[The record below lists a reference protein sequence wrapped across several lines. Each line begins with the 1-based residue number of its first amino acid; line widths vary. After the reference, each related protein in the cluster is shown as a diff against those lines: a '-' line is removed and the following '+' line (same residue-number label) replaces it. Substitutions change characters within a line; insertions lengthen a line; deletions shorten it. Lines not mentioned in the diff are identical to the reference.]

1 MPTRSEPTSAAL
13 VKIPPPTR
21 ANRAMELAPN
31 PNPAT
36 APMSW
41 KITYRM
47 VTPSRPM
54 PTTVTPI
61 TVPLEKAIRNAGFN
75 PRIAAA
81 AVRMLARTA
90 TFIPTNPARP
100 EQIVPT
106 RYEMAVA
113 GTPNSWVK
121 TV

>member
-1 MPTRSEPTSAAL
+1 
-13 VKIPPPTR
+13 
-21 ANRAMELAPN
+21 
-31 PNPAT
+31 
-36 APMSW
+36 
-41 KITYRM
+41 M

-61 TVPLEKAIRNAGFN
+61 TVPLENATRRAGFS

-100 EQIVPT
+100 EQMVPA

-113 GTPNSWVK
+113 GTPRLWVK